1 VVAVPIEC
9 AAHRRGWSPPRA
21 LERLRSRLG
30 GSAWVIRH
38 SPAIHARATG
48 ALRIRPPNLECGSLQ
63 NLRGA
68 KFGAGDEA

>member
-38 SPAIHARATG
+38 SPAIHARDRGTTHPSTQ
-48 ALRIRPPNLECGSLQ
+48 LRVRLLAELTRREIRG
-63 NLRGA
+63 R
-68 KFGAGDEA
+68 